1 MLNSILSA
9 RNVVAC
15 LAFGCAVISIVSA
28 GDLVSDQFK
37 RMQPCPSKP
46 NCVSSEVESG
56 SQSIAPLVSAGDGE
70 TLIEALK
77 TYLEKDSAFSII
89 EVEAYYL
96 RAEAR
101 TRILRFVDDV
111 EFQVRP
117 DSNQVDMR
125 SGSRVG
131 YSDLGKNRRRL
142 EAIRK
147 FLIERKLA
155 TS

>member
-1 MLNSILSA
+1 M
-9 RNVVAC
+9 
-15 LAFGCAVISIVSA
+15 
-28 GDLVSDQFK
+28 
-37 RMQPCPSKP
+37 
-46 NCVSSEVESG
+46 
-56 SQSIAPLVSAGDGE
+56 
-70 TLIEALK
+70 
-77 TYLEKDSAFSII
+77 
-89 EVEAYYL
+89 EAYYL

-111 EFQVRP
+111 EFQVCP

-147 FLIERKLA
+147 FLIEQKLA

>member
-1 MLNSILSA
+1 M
-9 RNVVAC
+9 
-15 LAFGCAVISIVSA
+15 
-28 GDLVSDQFK
+28 
-37 RMQPCPSKP
+37 
-46 NCVSSEVESG
+46 
-56 SQSIAPLVSAGDGE
+56 
-70 TLIEALK
+70 
-77 TYLEKDSAFSII
+77 
-89 EVEAYYL
+89 EAYYL

-147 FLIERKLA
+147 FLIEQKLA